1 MLDAKTRGW
10 VVVETAD
17 LRVRSD
23 AGPERAVEMAAQ
35 YQRMHDAIA
44 EHELHCGFDR
54 LTLPLEITL
63 FKQLTEP
70 SFHRTEQTALLGLR
84 AQIVV
89 HTVSK
94 DRSVGYFAHELT
106 HRLLAVCFPSA
117 TAWLHEGMASFYE
130 TARLHGDSLE
140 LGFPP
145 FAFMPRSNWVNRS
158 VDLYE
163 HEVDGEPV
171 WVLPEWMVP
180 GANELRA
187 MSRTEFYDP
196 KIERKLLNY
205 GGAWALV
212 HLLKLGELSLSPQ
225 FVAYLN
231 RLHDGKRESAAWA
244 ESFGDRDIAGRYRAY
259 LSEDPFSRVRSVQVE
274 EPQGLVARTMSSG
287 DAALMLAQLEDWSD
301 DKAAKRALAYIDFAA
316 DKDSTRLDAVLVRG
330 ALLAARGDE
339 AGAER
344 TFEAA
349 LALDASNPDTLAAV
363 LHFHMEQA
371 TMDRRAAAEHRAQYE
386 ALLRAAV
393 RPYHFAV
400 AAWWTTYIIADTP
413 RGLALA
419 ERAIE
424 LDGTS
429 FMAYAT
435 IGDAA
440 ASLGRFEQALGAYR
454 AALALSRGRAD
465 RARIELEARIDAI
478 QGKPKA
484 SKPIFDWD

>member
-1 MLDAKTRGW
+1 MLGAKTRGW

-23 AGPERAVEMAAQ
+23 AGPERAVDMAAQ

-54 LTLPLEITL
+54 LTLPLEIAL

-70 SFHRTEQTALLGLR
+70 SFHRTEQTELLGLR

-89 HTVSK
+89 HTASQ
-94 DRSVGYFAHELT
+94 DRSVGHFAHELT
-106 HRLLAVCFPSA
+106 HRLLSVCFPTA
-117 TAWLHEGMASFYE
+117 TTWLHEGMASFYE

-145 FAFMPRSNWVNRS
+145 YAFMPRSNWANQA

-163 HEVDGEPV
+163 HEVNGEPIL
-171 WVLPEWMVP
+171 VLPEWMVP
-180 GANELRA
+180 GADELRA

-196 KIERKLLNY
+196 KSARRSLNY

-225 FVAYLN
+225 LVGYLN
-231 RLHDGKRESAAWA
+231 RLHEGKRESAAWG
-244 ESFGDRDIAGRYRAY
+244 ESFGNRDIAGRYRTY
-259 LSEDPFSRVRSVQVE
+259 LSEDPYSRVRSVQVE
-274 EPQGLVARTMSSG
+274 EPQGLVARPMSSG
-287 DAALMLAQLEDWSD
+287 EAALMLAQLENWSD
-301 DKAAKRALAYIDFAA
+301 DKAAKRAAAYIDFAA
-316 DKDSTRLDAVLVRG
+316 EQDSTRLDAVLVRG
-330 ALLAARGDE
+330 AFLAVRGDE

-349 LALDASNPDTLAAV
+349 LALDGSNPDALAAM

-371 TMDRRAAAEHRAQYE
+371 TMERRAAAEHRAQYE
-386 ALLRAAV
+386 ALLRAAI

-400 AAWWTTYIIADTP
+400 AAWWTHYIIGDAP

-429 FMAYAT
+429 FIAYAT
-435 IGDAA
+435 FGDAA
-440 ASLGRFEQALGAYR
+440 ASLGRFEQALGAYQ
-454 AALALSRGRAD
+454 AALALSRSRAD
-465 RARIELEARIDAI
+465 EARVELKARIDAI
-478 QGKPKA
+478 RGEPEA